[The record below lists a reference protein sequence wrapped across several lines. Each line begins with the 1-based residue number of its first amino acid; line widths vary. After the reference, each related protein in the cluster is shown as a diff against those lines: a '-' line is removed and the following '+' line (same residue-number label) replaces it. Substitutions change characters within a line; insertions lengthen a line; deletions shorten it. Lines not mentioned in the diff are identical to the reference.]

1 MKKTQIIAITIALIA
16 FLWVASGVLLSPPP
30 PEDHHTIS
38 GDNAKEEPLAE
49 VRVRNSKA
57 EDFSYDIIVTGRSK
71 ADAKVQIRA
80 EISGPIIALHAEK
93 GDTVDK
99 GAPLA
104 EIEVQNRAARL
115 EEARQLLNQR
125 KTEYNAAKT
134 LNTKGFSSD
143 LNLAEKRAQMEAARS
158 ALVEAQTTLG
168 KTNIA
173 APIDGLINARPLD
186 TGDFVNVGDALFTLV
201 DLDPI
206 KVNGYIAERE
216 LDLIE
221 EGAIATAEFLDGS
234 SIKGPLTFI
243 AAAADPET
251 RTFEV
256 EMEAP
261 NPDFTV
267 QDGLTAR
274 MRIPVS
280 ERAAHKIS
288 PSILSLNAE
297 GKIGVK
303 IVNDEDIVVF
313 KPVEILSDQS
323 DFMWIDGLEPEVKLI
338 TVGQEFVKEGQQVKP
353 VIANGNGAL

>member
-1 MKKTQIIAITIALIA
+1 MKKTQIIAITIAVIA
-16 FLWVASGVLLSPPP
+16 LLWVGSGVLLSPAA

-38 GDNAKEEPLAE
+38 GDNEKEESLAE

-57 EDFSYDIIVTGRSK
+57 EDFSYDIVVTGRSE
-71 ADAKVQIRA
+71 AEAKVQIRA
-80 EISGPIIALHAEK
+80 EISGPIIALSAEK
-93 GDTVDK
+93 GDTVEK

-125 KTEYNAAKT
+125 QTEFNAAKT

-168 KTNIA
+168 KTKIT
-173 APIDGLINARPLD
+173 APIGGLINARPLD
-186 TGDFVNVGDALFTLV
+186 EGDYVNIGDALFTLV

-206 KVNGYIAERE
+206 KVNGYIAERD
-216 LDLIE
+216 LGLIE
-221 EGAIATAEFLDGS
+221 EGAEASAEFLDGS
-234 SIKGPLTFI
+234 TIEGPLTFI
-243 AAAADPET
+243 ASAADPNT
-251 RTFEV
+251 RTFQV
-256 EMEAP
+256 EMTAP
-261 NPDFTV
+261 NPDLTI

-274 MRIPVS
+274 LRIPVS
-280 ERAAHKIS
+280 ERKAHKIS
-288 PSILSLNAE
+288 PSILSLNEE

-303 IVNDEDIVVF
+303 IVNDEDTVVF
-313 KPVEILSDQS
+313 KPIEILSDQS
-323 DFMWIDGLEPEVKLI
+323 EFMWIEGLGDEVKLI
-338 TVGQEFVKEGQQVKP
+338 TVGQEFVKDGQKVKP